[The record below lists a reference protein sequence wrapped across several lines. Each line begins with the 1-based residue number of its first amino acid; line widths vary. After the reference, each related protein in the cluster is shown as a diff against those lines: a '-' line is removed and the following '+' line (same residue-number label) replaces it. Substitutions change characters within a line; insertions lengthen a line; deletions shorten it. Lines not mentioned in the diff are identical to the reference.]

1 MAIDVYQIW
10 RDLDGALA
18 RAGWHTVQPSQVRGG
33 GPDAQLVMHLSR
45 ENLTAMSLQLGSVMD
60 SSLGVGLKVRR
71 SVDNATGGCIVLP
84 VPQVIWLL
92 DALGVHAISDAA

>member
-18 RAGWHTVQPSQVRGG
+18 RSGWQTTQPSQVRGG
-33 GPDAQLVMHLSR
+33 GADAQLVMHLSR
-45 ENLTAMSLQLGSVMD
+45 ETLAAMSAQLGSVMD
-60 SSLGVGLKVRR
+60 SSLGVGLRVRR

-92 DALGVHAISDAA
+92 DALGVGSISDAA